1 MIGLPTDE
9 IISEGERGKAEGM
22 ALASIRK
29 RHKIIVSQ
37 LAFLDAIAASPD
49 GLATTDDATTDLRD
63 TFADGGKWRGNVVKE
78 LAFDKLIEKEDVV
91 PSTRPARH
99 RGYVTLWRILDRHR
113 IDLRRAELRRIL
125 DANPSPS
132 IADGY
137 LFDDSH
143 TIKKPGASTPGN

>member
-1 MIGLPTDE
+1 MIGLPLDD
-9 IISEGERGKAEGM
+9 IISDGERGKAEGM

-49 GLATTDDATTDLRD
+49 GMATTDDATDDLRD

-78 LAFDKLIEKEDVV
+78 LAFDKLIAKAGVV
-91 PSTRPARH
+91 LSTRQARH
-99 RGYVTLWRILDRHR
+99 RGYLTRWRILDRQR

-125 DANPSPS
+125 DANPAPS

-143 TIKKPGASTPGN
+143 TNKKPGAPTPGN